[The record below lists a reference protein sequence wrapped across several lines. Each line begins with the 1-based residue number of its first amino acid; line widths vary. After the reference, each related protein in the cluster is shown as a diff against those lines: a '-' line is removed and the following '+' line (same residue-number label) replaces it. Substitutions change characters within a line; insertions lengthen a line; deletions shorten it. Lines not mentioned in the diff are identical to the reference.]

1 MLSDDFAFVW
11 EKERKWEDWYYEEI
25 VNREMYKTL
34 LISYEG
40 RYYQYEPIGYKAGE
54 MFNGKKVVEDSYLF
68 LSFDDRENGHSDA
81 FFKATC
87 YDSFKQA
94 VDEAEIV
101 PGKTLK
107 DIWYDPDG
115 EYIDFM

>member
-1 MLSDDFAFVW
+1 
-11 EKERKWEDWYYEEI
+11 
-25 VNREMYKTL
+25 MYKTL
-34 LISYEG
+34 VIIYKG
-40 RYYQYEPIGYKAGE
+40 RFYQYEPIGYRKGQLYKE
-54 MFNGKKVVEDSYLF
+54 KLVLPESYIF
-68 LSFDDRENGHSDA
+68 FSFPSRYEYSQGYEIA
-81 FFKATC
+81 VC